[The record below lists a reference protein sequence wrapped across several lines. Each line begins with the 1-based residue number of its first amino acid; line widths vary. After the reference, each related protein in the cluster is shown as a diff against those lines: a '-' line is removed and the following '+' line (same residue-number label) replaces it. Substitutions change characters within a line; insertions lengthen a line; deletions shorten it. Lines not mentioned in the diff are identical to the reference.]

1 MMPHPAERPRKR
13 ARTLPI
19 PLRPEVIEFMD
30 PQSLCRFSSVSATL
44 RKDVF
49 EAKAWE
55 IMANA
60 RMPPRSA
67 HEAALAAERDAT
79 TRVKEYM
86 CRRMLRKHNKF
97 FKKLASLP
105 RGVKYADLKVFFRIE
120 YAGRVLG
127 EDGPTPLPRI
137 ISRIADRLR
146 APRQMEMFFSQVRPQ
161 MQHLSY
167 YARFRVVLALGKG
180 CCGFTWA
187 SAKLLF
193 SS

>member
-13 ARTLPI
+13 ARTSPI
-19 PLRPEVIEFMD
+19 PLRPELIEFMNTR
-30 PQSLCRFSSVSATL
+30 SLGRFSSTSATMRREVL
-44 RKDVF
+44 D
-49 EAKAWE
+49 AKAWE

-60 RMPPRSA
+60 RLPRSA
-67 HEAALAAERDAT
+67 HETALAAERDAT

-146 APRQMEMFFSQVRPQ
+146 APRQMDMFFSQVRPQ